1 MLLNNQRLKNN
12 QEHNNSYIYN
22 NMTLFEHIL
31 IESRVDDFKNLLR
44 KKFSI
49 DYVLKIVNRDTS
61 KNHKNLMWIGKILMT
76 EPDIN
81 DEDLFKNLEI
91 FNKVGGS
98 TDLYSFKDYGTFL
111 DFLEKR
117 SKEVQMGKMA
127 QIKAGT
133 KTIEDNKRWLVV
145 APQTHDASRYFGG
158 GTSWCISTSNDKYW
172 KDYYHTKTIV
182 MIKDRSKKPDNLL
195 FKVAIVGNASE
206 QFWRTNSDNKLDKI
220 TELVKHV
227 NLWDT
232 DDVIL
237 NPLEKQINYLNQLP
251 EDLIDDLMNYFN
263 DDDPHE
269 RQSNYNYDLAHNK
282 FQEDGKDLILKQ
294 LYNATVEYLDAET
307 DLDEDEFGEVMS
319 KQFADEIQ
327 DGNWDEFLSELWSA
341 CITNQGVDDDDFH
354 PDVRSRNLKNLI
366 SDTTYNQDVYID
378 LATEVLKNSDVSNMD
393 DIIKGALIVTQ
404 DNGNPYTVIRRQ
416 ANQLQGTTFND
427 ILLTSLKMY
436 NAKYNPNY
444 TQQRS
449 FGPPFVG
456 IINKFTP
463 RNIEDV
469 VKVLSINPRAKDMVD
484 MIQKYRRDLYE
495 SKKKSIKY
503 RDFYKF

>member
-1 MLLNNQRLKNN
+1 
-12 QEHNNSYIYN
+12 
-22 NMTLFEHIL
+22 MTLFEHIL

-81 DEDLFKNLEI
+81 DENLFKNLEI

-133 KTIEDNKRWLVV
+133 KTLNNDKRWLVV

-269 RQSNYNYDLAHNK
+269 RQSNYNYELAHNK

-294 LYNATVEYLDAET
+294 LYNATVEYLDADT

-341 CITNQGVDDDDFH
+341 CITSQGVDDDDFY
-354 PDVRSRNLKNLI
+354 PDVDKRNFRNLI
-366 SDTTYNQDVYID
+366 SDTTYDQNIYLD

-444 TQQRS
+444 MQQRS
-449 FGPPFVG
+449 FGPDFAG

>member
-81 DEDLFKNLEI
+81 DENLFKNLEI

-206 QFWRTNSDNKLDKI
+206 RFWRTNSDNKLDKI

-269 RQSNYNYDLAHNK
+269 RQSNYNYELAHNK
-282 FQEDGKDLILKQ
+282 FQEDGKDLILQQ
-294 LYNATVEYLDAET
+294 LYNATVEYLDADT

-341 CITNQGVDDDDFH
+341 CITSQGVDDDDFR

-444 TQQRS
+444 MQQRS